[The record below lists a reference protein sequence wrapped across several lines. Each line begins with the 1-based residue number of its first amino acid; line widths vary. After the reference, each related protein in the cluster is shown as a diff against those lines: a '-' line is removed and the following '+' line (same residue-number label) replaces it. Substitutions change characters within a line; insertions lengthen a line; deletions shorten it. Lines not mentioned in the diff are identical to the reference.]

1 LRAPI
6 PEMTAMA
13 AMNFPA
19 HVLWGKMLSKALTKG
34 EPVLIRVWWATRP
47 ITAAVT
53 TTYKMALAAV
63 PIIEAR
69 RTLRRGRAPAWP

>member
-1 LRAPI
+1 MALEVSVTIRVQPLRAPI

-34 EPVLIRVWWATRP
+34 EPVLIRVW
-47 ITAAVT
+47 
-53 TTYKMALAAV
+53 
-63 PIIEAR
+63 
-69 RTLRRGRAPAWP
+69 